1 MWYNKIDNILSY
13 PSLYPNEYNK
23 SLILNNLWN
32 TAESYKSVIKTL
44 LHLNNNQTPDYA
56 FFGNFFYCLYFY
68 MRFITEAFC
77 SIEETELKKIRK
89 SPYFVK
95 ILYRNYEN
103 GITSNIISNKN
114 ILNNMVKFFKGWV
127 NTDFEDTIII
137 LKKNWYNII
146 MEVKKNVIVIFRLI
160 LIENKL

>member
-1 MWYNKIDNILSY
+1 
-13 PSLYPNEYNK
+13 
-23 SLILNNLWN
+23 
-32 TAESYKSVIKTL
+32 
-44 LHLNNNQTPDYA
+44 
-56 FFGNFFYCLYFY
+56 

-114 ILNNMVKFFKGWV
+114 ILNNMVKFLKDGLIP
-127 NTDFEDTIII
+127 DFEDSNYTKEK
-137 LKKNWYNII
+137 LYNII
-146 MEVKKNVIVIFRLI
+146 MEEKEECRSYFSINF
-160 LIENKL
+160 